1 MNNLQ
6 NLKRILL
13 FAITLFAVD
22 QIFFGFLIWRLPNE
36 SPWGTNHFFNFI
48 YEKKRI
54 ERTPKVNPR
63 ILIIGSSIAYYSV
76 DRDLLRGYLKE
87 YLSYAGMTPLDS
99 FLLREDIDK
108 LKPDL
113 VLYPINFIDL
123 RLHRAYVLHPNG
135 TNERIDD
142 KVLLLDAL
150 NFVEAPQSKF
160 TFPEKTIQE
169 FYKILPLEKTSTYL
183 SSFYRYR
190 EIFSQN
196 LKNLYNHR
204 FGRNTSYHGYAGV
217 QIPERINSL
226 GWTGKQFSFV
236 PKPYM
241 FEKGFWIQIVP
252 EILVEGNLVL
262 TLLSQTQKDEINR
275 NGKK

>member
-54 ERTPKVNPR
+54 ERTPRVNPR
-63 ILIIGSSIAYYSV
+63 ILIIGSSIAYYSI
-76 DRDLLRGYLKE
+76 DRDLLKGYLKEKTNTEFDIE

-169 FYKILPLEKTSTYL
+169 FYKILPLEKRIFTTTDSEEIQVIMDMQVYKFQNESIHLVGLGNNFHLYL
-183 SSFYRYR
+183 
-190 EIFSQN
+190 N
-196 LKNLYNHR
+196 LICLKKD
-204 FGRNTSYHGYAGV
+204 FGFK
-217 QIPERINSL
+217 L
-226 GWTGKQFSFV
+226 FLKF
-236 PKPYM
+236 
-241 FEKGFWIQIVP
+241 
-252 EILVEGNLVL
+252 
-262 TLLSQTQKDEINR
+262 
-275 NGKK
+275 